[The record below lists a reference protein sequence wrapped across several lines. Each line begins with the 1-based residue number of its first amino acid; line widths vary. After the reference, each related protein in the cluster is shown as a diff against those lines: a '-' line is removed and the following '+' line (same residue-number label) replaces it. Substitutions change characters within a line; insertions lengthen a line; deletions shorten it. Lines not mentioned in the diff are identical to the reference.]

1 MKLSPV
7 EIINAL
13 ATLVLVALL
22 AWAKY
27 REKKMTR
34 DSGLSDNPER
44 CTEHEMRLGNIEKKL
59 EALEGTNREDH
70 GEMFK
75 RLNDLA
81 IAQAR
86 MNGHSK

>member
-27 REKKMTR
+27 KEKKMTR
-34 DSGLSDNPER
+34 EHGLSDNPER
-44 CTEHEMRLGNIEKKL
+44 CTEHEQRLANIEKKL
-59 EALEGTNREDH
+59 DELEDNNRADH
-70 GEMFK
+70 GKIFDQ
-75 RLNDLA
+75 LQALA

-86 MNGHSK
+86 SNGRLG